1 MHENNILMRFLDF
14 FDLKY
19 GFALKQEA
27 SASEVDY
34 LKISQTNQASGDESL
49 AEPLLT
55 NRSGAQNT
63 SRL

>member
-27 SASEVDY
+27 NASEMDH
-34 LKISQTNQASGDESL
+34 LKIS
-49 AEPLLT
+49 
-55 NRSGAQNT
+55 
-63 SRL
+63 